1 MLTTT
6 YLTVDELKDYTPI
19 SANVDVTL
27 LENWINVA
35 EEMHINQS
43 VLGTALNTAL
53 KTELE
58 ATGTLSGNNY
68 TLLEYIQN
76 ASAWLTYYES
86 IGFLRVKTANKG
98 LTMQSSQNSDTV
110 GTDDYKIFKQEIWD
124 KCQYYR
130 NRLIDY
136 LNNNHLLFP
145 LYRSDINNC
154 DNYSGKDSS
163 SGVYCG

>member
-43 VLGTALNTAL
+43 VLGTALDTAL

-58 ATGTLSGNNY
+58 ATGDRKS
-68 TLLEYIQN
+68 
-76 ASAWLTYYES
+76 
-86 IGFLRVKTANKG
+86 V
-98 LTMQSSQNSDTV
+98 V
-110 GTDDYKIFKQEIWD
+110 
-124 KCQYYR
+124 
-130 NRLIDY
+130 
-136 LNNNHLLFP
+136 
-145 LYRSDINNC
+145 
-154 DNYSGKDSS
+154 
-163 SGVYCG
+163 